1 MEQLS
6 DRRFNPDQISSGLT
20 QAIAWFAALGLQS
33 KPRDRLNAALN
44 TARRFERIVRGY
56 AATGQMPAEAPPSV
70 QALVEALEFYL
81 IHEAFGCGSVV
92 DDVLKQKLAQTLSGP
107 KSPLLENQ
115 RNSVG
120 RNIMFEL
127 ALAAEWKTKNMSMEM
142 GEPDIS
148 LNLDKSTFLVE
159 CKRPLSE
166 HSVRANIKDAAQQLA
181 TKLASQDDLRS
192 FGIIAISLTRL
203 INPGNIASVAPTE
216 VRRAAVDAEIIAL
229 RRSHPE
235 WRKIGFHPNVAAL
248 LFHSRMP
255 WLGKGLIDY
264 LSVSQYVTAGSETR
278 GYEILKKYLSNT
290 AVDFP
295 KLPF

>member
-1 MEQLS
+1 
-6 DRRFNPDQISSGLT
+6 
-20 QAIAWFAALGLQS
+20 
-33 KPRDRLNAALN
+33 
-44 TARRFERIVRGY
+44 
-56 AATGQMPAEAPPSV
+56 MPAEAPPSV
-70 QALVEALEFYL
+70 QAFVEAFEFYL
-81 IHEAFGCGSVV
+81 IHEAFGGGSVV
-92 DDVLKQKLAQTLSGP
+92 DDFLKQKLAQTLSGP
-107 KSPLLENQ
+107 SSPLLENQ
-115 RNSVG
+115 KNSVG

-127 ALAAEWKTKNMSMEM
+127 ALAAEWKMRNMSVEM

-148 LNLDKSTFLVE
+148 LDLDKSAFLVE

-181 TKLASQDDLRS
+181 TKLSNQDS

-203 INPGNIASVAPTE
+203 INPGNIASLAPAE
-216 VRRAAVDAEIIAL
+216 VRRLALDADMVAL

-235 WRKIGFHPNVAAL
+235 WRRITFHPKVAAL

-264 LSVSQYVTAGSETR
+264 LSDSQFVTAGSEKR
-278 GYEILKKYLSNT
+278 GYEILKKNFSNT
-290 AVDFP
+290 AVIFP